1 MGRTQLYQWR
11 ADDPEFAAQ
20 WDQAYEAG
28 TDRLADE
35 ATRRALESSDGLL
48 CFLLKCRRPSVF
60 CPPRPVAV
68 AGVPGR
74 PIEVADT
81 TAPAQVVITLPWN
94 AREAIPAG
102 ATVMV
107 QPETEAVTIEAE
119 AEPVPDDEAGA
130 A

>member
-68 AGVPGR
+68 AGVPGQ
-74 PIEVADT
+74 PIEVAG
-81 TAPAQVVITLPWN
+81 APASVVITLPWN
-94 AREAIPAG
+94 TREAIPAG
-102 ATVMV
+102 ATVLV

-119 AEPVPDDEAGA
+119 AEPVPDDEAGVA
-130 A
+130 